1 MSNWVDDFG
10 FSAVDEMPAQQP
22 IQIDTSPISEDVEG
36 INDNVLRIEKSVKAF
51 QVLLNQL
58 NQKLDG
64 IISTDEE
71 NEEVI
76 KQRKF
81 YMDALADKKVKAMA
95 DILGPLLSSLYRTQ
109 NQAYIHW
116 PNRGP
121 VIQQQMDM
129 MKAIL
134 DGTAFEGEKE

>member
-10 FSAVDEMPAQQP
+10 FNAVDVMPTSEVKIDSTP
-22 IQIDTSPISEDVEG
+22 IKEDVEG
-36 INDNVLRIEKSVKAF
+36 INDNVIRIEKSVMAF
-51 QVLLNQL
+51 QSLLNSL
-58 NQKLDG
+58 NKKLD
-64 IISTDEE
+64 SLLTTEEE
-71 NEEVI
+71 NEEII
-76 KQRKF
+76 KQRK
-81 YMDALADKKVKAMA
+81 YYKDALSDKKVKAMA

-121 VIQQQMDM
+121 VIQEQMDK

-134 DGTAFEGEKE
+134 DGSAFEGDEK

>member
-10 FSAVDEMPAQQP
+10 FAAVDEMPQQTL
-22 IQIDTSPISEDVEG
+22 QIDSSPIAEDVEG
-36 INDNVLRIEKSVKAF
+36 INDNVLRIEKSVMAF

-58 NQKLDG
+58 NQKLDS
-64 IISTDEE
+64 IITTDEE
-71 NEEVI
+71 NEEII
-76 KQRKF
+76 KQRKY
-81 YMDALADKKVKAMA
+81 YMDALSDKKVKAMA
-95 DILGPLLSSLYRTQ
+95 DILGPLLNSLYRTQ

-121 VIQQQMDM
+121 LIQEQIDK

-134 DGTAFEGEKE
+134 DGSAFEGDS

>member
-10 FSAVDEMPAQQP
+10 FNAVDVMPTSEVKIDSTP
-22 IQIDTSPISEDVEG
+22 IKEDVEG
-36 INDNVLRIEKSVKAF
+36 INDNVIRIEKSVMAF
-51 QVLLNQL
+51 QTLLNSL
-58 NQKLDG
+58 NKKLD
-64 IISTDEE
+64 SLLTTEEE
-71 NEEVI
+71 NEELI
-76 KQRKF
+76 KQRKY
-81 YMDALADKKVKAMA
+81 YMDALSDKKVKAMA

-121 VIQQQMDM
+121 VIQEQMDK

-134 DGTAFEGEKE
+134 DGSAFEGDEK

>member
-10 FSAVDEMPAQQP
+10 FSAVDEMPSQP
-22 IQIDTSPISEDVEG
+22 PLQIDTSPISEDVEG
-36 INDNVLRIEKSVKAF
+36 INDNVLRIEKSVMAF

-58 NQKLDG
+58 NQKLDS
-64 IISTDEE
+64 IISTDEQ

-76 KQRKF
+76 KQRKY

-121 VIQQQMDM
+121 VIQQQMDK

-134 DGTAFEGEKE
+134 DGSAFEGEEQ

>member
-1 MSNWVDDFG
+1 MSNWVDEFG
-10 FSAVDEMPAQQP
+10 FSAVDEMPTQTLQV
-22 IQIDTSPISEDVEG
+22 DTSPIAEDVEG
-36 INDNVLRIEKSVKAF
+36 INDNVLRIEKSVMAF

-58 NQKLDG
+58 NQKLDS
-64 IISTDEE
+64 IITTDEE

-95 DILGPLLSSLYRTQ
+95 DILGPLLTSLYRTQ

-121 VIQQQMDM
+121 VIQEQMDK

-134 DGTAFEGEKE
+134 DGSAFEGES

>member
-10 FSAVDEMPAQQP
+10 FNAVDEMPQQTL
-22 IQIDTSPISEDVEG
+22 QIDSSPIAEDVEG
-36 INDNVLRIEKSVKAF
+36 INDNVLRIEKSVMAF

-58 NQKLDG
+58 NQKLDS
-64 IISTDEE
+64 IITTNEE

-76 KQRKF
+76 AQRKY
-81 YMDALADKKVKAMA
+81 YMDVLADKKVKAMA
-95 DILGPLLSSLYRTQ
+95 DILGPLLNSLYRTQ

-121 VIQQQMDM
+121 LIQEQIDK

-134 DGTAFEGEKE
+134 DGSAFEGDS

>member
-1 MSNWVDDFG
+1 MSNWVDEFG
-10 FSAVDEMPAQQP
+10 FSAVDEMPTQTLQV
-22 IQIDTSPISEDVEG
+22 DTSPIAEDVEG
-36 INDNVLRIEKSVKAF
+36 INDNVLRIEKSVMAF

-58 NQKLDG
+58 NQKLDS
-64 IISTDEE
+64 IITTDEE

-95 DILGPLLSSLYRTQ
+95 DILGPLLTSLYRTQ

-121 VIQQQMDM
+121 VIQEQMDK

-134 DGTAFEGEKE
+134 DGTAFEGES

>member
-10 FSAVDEMPAQQP
+10 FNAVDEMPQQTL
-22 IQIDTSPISEDVEG
+22 QVDTSPIAEDVEG
-36 INDNVLRIEKSVKAF
+36 INDNVLRIEKSVMAF

-58 NQKLDG
+58 NQKLDS
-64 IISTDEE
+64 IITTDEE
-71 NEEVI
+71 NEEII
-76 KQRKF
+76 KQRKY
-81 YMDALADKKVKAMA
+81 YMDALSDKKVKAMA
-95 DILGPLLSSLYRTQ
+95 DILGPLLNSLYRTQ

-121 VIQQQMDM
+121 LIQEQIDK

-134 DGTAFEGEKE
+134 DGSAFEGES

>member
-1 MSNWVDDFG
+1 M
-10 FSAVDEMPAQQP
+10 
-22 IQIDTSPISEDVEG
+22 
-36 INDNVLRIEKSVKAF
+36 AF
-51 QVLLNQL
+51 QTLLNQL
-58 NQKLDG
+58 NQKLDS
-64 IISTDEE
+64 IITTDEE
-71 NEEVI
+71 NEEVV

-81 YMDALADKKVKAMA
+81 YMDALADQKVKAMA

-121 VIQQQMDM
+121 VIQEQMDK

-134 DGTAFEGEKE
+134 DGSAFEGES